1 MSDEIL
7 FLEGLV
13 FEAIELEIKDH
24 IMTICLNRPDRKNAI
39 NATMGAE
46 IIYALDYAKQERNVR
61 VVVLKAKGD
70 VFCAGGDLAQMS
82 GQGNEDKSTV
92 PVRGGN
98 DDIALRFRHLNK
110 PSIACVQGNLFAGA
124 LLFLCNMTHA
134 IAAEGVKFSA
144 PEIKRGIWPFMVMGG
159 LFRIM
164 PKRAALDFVMR
175 GNAINTVQAEKWG
188 LINEAV
194 PAEALNE
201 RVALLA
207 KELTSMAPSTM
218 SLGLAAYVAQ
228 DAMEF
233 DEALPYLR
241 EQLDACL
248 QSDDAKEG
256 ITAFL
261 EKRQPV
267 WG

>member
-1 MSDEIL
+1 M
-7 FLEGLV
+7 
-13 FEAIELEIKDH
+13 
-24 IMTICLNRPDRKNAI
+24 
-39 NATMGAE
+39 
-46 IIYALDYAKQERNVR
+46 
-61 VVVLKAKGD
+61 
-70 VFCAGGDLAQMS
+70 
-82 GQGNEDKSTV
+82 
-92 PVRGGN
+92 
-98 DDIALRFRHLNK
+98 
-110 PSIACVQGNLFAGA
+110 
-124 LLFLCNMTHA
+124 
-134 IAAEGVKFSA
+134 
-144 PEIKRGIWPFMVMGG
+144 
-159 LFRIM
+159 
-164 PKRAALDFVMR
+164 
-175 GNAINTVQAEKWG
+175 
-188 LINEAV
+188 INEAV

>member
-1 MSDEIL
+1 
-7 FLEGLV
+7 
-13 FEAIELEIKDH
+13 
-24 IMTICLNRPDRKNAI
+24 
-39 NATMGAE
+39 
-46 IIYALDYAKQERNVR
+46 
-61 VVVLKAKGD
+61 
-70 VFCAGGDLAQMS
+70 
-82 GQGNEDKSTV
+82 
-92 PVRGGN
+92 
-98 DDIALRFRHLNK
+98 
-110 PSIACVQGNLFAGA
+110 
-124 LLFLCNMTHA
+124 
-134 IAAEGVKFSA
+134 
-144 PEIKRGIWPFMVMGG
+144 MGG

-207 KELTSMAPSTM
+207 KELTSMPPSTM